1 MDFNIKPTP
10 KTLSNIQC
18 YYDSRQYFC
27 NFEAFK
33 LVMRIFI
40 PGSLIIILS
49 GFILFLLSCTPG
61 SCFEETES
69 YLKASF
75 YTEVG
80 TTKKLQAPDTLTLY
94 GLNQDS
100 IIYNKKTGVQ
110 VALFPLNASA
120 ESSIFVIIING
131 VTDTLEFRYSSYPHL
146 ISKECGYT
154 FYHHLDTEPLPK
166 YHAIKDIYTTNKTIT
181 TLNGENIR
189 IFY

>member
-1 MDFNIKPTP
+1 
-10 KTLSNIQC
+10 
-18 YYDSRQYFC
+18 
-27 NFEAFK
+27 
-33 LVMRIFI
+33 MRRFI
-40 PGSLIIILS
+40 PGSLVIILS
-49 GFILFLLSCTPG
+49 GFMLFLLSCAAG

-69 YLKASF
+69 YLKASL

-80 TTKKLQAPDTLTLY
+80 ATMKLQAPDSLTLY

-100 IIYNKKTGVQ
+100 IIYYKKAGVQ

-120 ESSIFVIIING
+120 ESSIFVIVING

-146 ISKECGYT
+146 ISRECGYT
-154 FYHHLDTEPLPK
+154 FYHHLDTTIPK
-166 YHAIKDIYTTNKTIT
+166 HHAIKDIYTTNPTIT